1 MSRELQ
7 LVWNNPSPPLHFKS
21 DVRMLRR
28 LASTLVGTVRQG
40 HIDSAR
46 MMASVYH
53 LSPLAVSVVATEMF
67 RSGISED
74 EILRVV

>member
-1 MSRELQ
+1 MSRDLQ
-7 LVWNNPSPPLHFKS
+7 LVWNNPCAPLHFKS

-28 LASTLVGTVRQG
+28 LANTLVGTVRQG
-40 HIDSAR
+40 HIESAR
-46 MMASVYH
+46 MMASVYR